1 MQKSIILLIALFC
14 AACSCL
20 SDPVGKE
27 NEIIIISSPED
38 KPHIERI
45 LGNLFSQIIYT
56 PQPEPEFS
64 LIYKDP
70 WELDNVNKY
79 GNILIASLDFPEDS
93 TGDYLMER
101 ITQNHEKDES
111 LFILENL
118 YANNQIICGI
128 HTLDAISMEN
138 EIKNNGAW
146 ILKEFRNIVVSRMT
160 NNIFIHGFNDSLSN
174 KMFDYFGYTI
184 DLQPDFKIIKAD
196 SIKPFLWIG
205 RGYPYRW
212 ITVHKS
218 RKNNYLQKNS
228 AWDQLRAEFADLMP
242 SIKISEF
249 YKNTSNYRA
258 DKKVLHIMRGI
269 YEHEESASG
278 GPFFVYI
285 FETESVNEVILV
297 SGFVNYPGHE
307 KILLLKQLEIIAN
320 TFQKGEI

>member
-1 MQKSIILLIALFC
+1 
-14 AACSCL
+14 
-20 SDPVGKE
+20 
-27 NEIIIISSPED
+27 
-38 KPHIERI
+38 
-45 LGNLFSQIIYT
+45 
-56 PQPEPEFS
+56 
-64 LIYKDP
+64 
-70 WELDNVNKY
+70 
-79 GNILIASLDFPEDS
+79 
-93 TGDYLMER
+93 
-101 ITQNHEKDES
+101 
-111 LFILENL
+111 
-118 YANNQIICGI
+118 
-128 HTLDAISMEN
+128 MEN

-146 ILKEFRNIVVSRMT
+146 ILKGFRNIVVSRMT

-174 KMFDYFGYTI
+174 KMFDYFGYML

-218 RKNNYLQKNS
+218 RKNNYLKKNS

-242 SIKISEF
+242 SIKIGEN
-249 YKNTSNYRA
+249 YKTTSSYQENEI
-258 DKKVLHIMRGI
+258 VQHIMRGI
-269 YEHEESASG
+269 YEHKESASG

-285 FETESVNEVILV
+285 FETELVNEVILV

>member
-1 MQKSIILLIALFC
+1 MQKSIIILIGLFC
-14 AACSCL
+14 SACSCH
-20 SDPVGKE
+20 SEPIGKE

-38 KPHIERI
+38 KPHIERLI
-45 LGNLFSQIIYT
+45 ENLFSQIIYT
-56 PQPEPEFS
+56 PQPESEFS

-70 WELDNVNKY
+70 WELENVNKN

-93 TGDYLMER
+93 TGDFLMKR
-101 ITQNHEKDES
+101 FTQNHEKEQP

-118 YANNQIICGI
+118 YANNQIVCGI

-138 EIKNNGAW
+138 EIKNNGDW
-146 ILKEFRNIVVSRMT
+146 ILKEFRNIVESRMT
-160 NNIFIHGFNDSLSN
+160 HNIFKHGFNDSLSITIL
-174 KMFDYFGYTI
+174 DYFGYTL

-196 SIKPFLWIG
+196 SLKPFLWIG

-212 ITVHKS
+212 ITVHRSK
-218 RKNNYLQKNS
+218 KDNYLKKYS
-228 AWDQLRAEFADLMP
+228 AWDQINIEFVDLMP
-242 SIKISEF
+242 SIKISEHF
-249 YKNTSNYRA
+249 KSTENYQTSKNI
-258 DKKVLHIMRGI
+258 LHIMRGI

-285 FETESVNEVILV
+285 FETETVNEVILV